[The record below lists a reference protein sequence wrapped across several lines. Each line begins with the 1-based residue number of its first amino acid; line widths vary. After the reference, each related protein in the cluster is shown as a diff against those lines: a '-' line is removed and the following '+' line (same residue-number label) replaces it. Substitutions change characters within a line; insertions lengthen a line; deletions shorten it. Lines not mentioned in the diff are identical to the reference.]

1 MQLLREPL
9 PAHTRGSDNY
19 RLNDE
24 SLRPQVVES
33 TRSGGSVCR
42 CAHRHEA
49 YETVIEAV
57 LLFVLRVTVPLAND
71 RL

>member
-1 MQLLREPL
+1 MLLPLEPP
-9 PAHTRGSDNY
+9 PAHIFGSEND